1 MPPKD
6 DDDPKSTKEVVTKK
20 QKQMLNREELDLSL
34 IAEAFGGVVMEKKAV
49 PITGDVDDVER
60 TTPRNKPT
68 PEKKYRGSYKPRV
81 TFGRGGSGSERVTVG
96 QGGKLPNINR
106 PPGVSAAAQAQQDA
120 ARDENQYTAMRTKK
134 GYEALA
140 RSIGY
145 EPTTVRTT
153 IKPRRP
159 SEPSPTRQ
167 SKPSPTR
174 QPVTPYTPTGPGGQG
189 PTTGGSSA
197 QSGAGRGRSL
207 RAARILQQPGGTGG
221 RDAGSIARQR
231 LNQSKQQYTL
241 KNLQRDVV
249 RGLNVASNIPVL
261 GQTPVGRALK
271 IGTTASPFL
280 LGVGAELARVSR
292 DMDLAKVKKRELE
305 ALKPIKRGT
314 TISVM
319 NPLTGKVEQLTQ
331 AEFEKRTGRKTAVA
345 APPDTAAAPNVT
357 PPKSGTTISQIFKN
371 PRGNIMTPNAQTPR
385 QTSPIMPGGGTTIKT
400 PERPKRDKKGDFQ
413 FQPPGGLNLYLG
425 RRQNPQ

>member
-1 MPPKD
+1 VVMPPKD
-6 DDDPKSTKEVVTKK
+6 DDNSSTKEVVTKK

-34 IAEAFGGVVMEKKAV
+34 IAEAFGGVIMEV
-49 PITGDVDDVER
+49 DVTKGRGGIPQKGE
-60 TTPRNKPT
+60 
-68 PEKKYRGSYKPRV
+68 YRGLYKPRV
-81 TFGRGGSGSERVTVG
+81 TFGRGGSGSVPVTTGRGGSGIKKVPVG
-96 QGGKLPNINR
+96 QGGQLPKGDR
-106 PPGVSAAAQAQQDA
+106 PP
-120 ARDENQYTAMRTKK
+120 
-134 GYEALA
+134 
-140 RSIGY
+140 Y
-145 EPTTVRTT
+145 EPMTVRTT
-153 IKPRRP
+153 IRPRRP
-159 SEPSPTRQ
+159 SG
-167 SKPSPTR
+167 PSPTR
-174 QPVTPYTPTGPGGQG
+174 QPVTPYTPIGPGGQG
-189 PTTGGSSA
+189 STTGGSSA

-221 RDAGSIARQR
+221 RDAGSIARKR

-271 IGTTASPFL
+271 IGATASPFL

-292 DMDLAKVKKRELE
+292 DMDLAKVKERELE

-331 AEFEKRTGRKTAVA
+331 AEFEKRTGRKTAVT

-357 PPKSGTTISQIFKN
+357 PPKSGTIISQIFKN

-385 QTSPIMPGGGTTIKT
+385 QTSPIMPRGGTTIKT